1 MREGEVLPLAE
12 VIDGVDRRDGI
23 KLARIKRFNILLFA
37 IVILNDG
44 CFYVVV
50 FEPLLKHLGLHAA
63 LIYANPLAAERLGIA
78 RADGGV
84 LAGHD
89 DIKLLFTHLELR
101 KEYFL
106 GAIGGVGNVR
116 EDVNLAPFELLIQLR
131 PSAAHVLIFPAC
143 VGGYSAEILVA
154 EA

>member
-1 MREGEVLPLAE
+1 MRKGEVLPLAE
-12 VIDGVDRRDGI
+12 VINGIDSRNGI

-63 LIYANPLAAERLGIA
+63 LIYGNALPSERLGVP
-78 RADGGV
+78 RPDGGM

-143 VGGYSAEILVA
+143 AGGYSAEILVA